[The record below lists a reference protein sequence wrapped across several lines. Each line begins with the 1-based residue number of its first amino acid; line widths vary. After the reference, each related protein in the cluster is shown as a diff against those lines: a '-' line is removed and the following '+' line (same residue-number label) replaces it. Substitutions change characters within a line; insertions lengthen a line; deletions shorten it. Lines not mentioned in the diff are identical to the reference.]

1 MRKCRYQKGSIK
13 KQRGRWVAMW
23 WVDRRR
29 KSRVIGLVKE
39 MTKSDARAVVDR
51 IVTEVNA
58 RREKNRVWRFGDFVA
73 EVYFPY
79 YSRKWKDSTK
89 ENNVN
94 RVSVHLVSKFGAL
107 ELSSFRRDE
116 LQDLLDAKAHSGLSF
131 SVVDHL
137 RWDMKQIFDMAVAEG
152 QIERNPA
159 LLLFT
164 PKEAAKP
171 VRRVMNIEEVQIC
184 FAALDQ
190 RERLIAK
197 LAVIAGMR
205 PGEIFALTWGRM
217 AATYADIQQRIY
229 RGGNRHAEN
238 GSVDSPSGSAGGA
251 AQGYRGMARV
261 LGCNQRQCLGV
272 PVRKNDAALEG
283 QLLAAVDASET

>member
-1 MRKCRYQKGSIK
+1 MRKCRYQKGSVK

-29 KSRVIGLVKE
+29 KSRVIGLVKN
-39 MTKSDARAVVDR
+39 MTKSDAREEVDR

-58 RREKNRVWRFGDFVA
+58 KREQNRVWSFGEFVT

-94 RVSVHLVSKFGAL
+94 RVKVHLVSAFGTR
-107 ELSSFRRDE
+107 ELPSFQRDE
-116 LQDLLDAKAHSGLSF
+116 LQDLLDEKAQSGLSF

-152 QIERNPA
+152 HVERNPA

-164 PKEAAKP
+164 PKRSGEAGP
-171 VRRVMNIEEVQIC
+171 
-184 FAALDQ
+184 
-190 RERLIAK
+190 
-197 LAVIAGMR
+197 
-205 PGEIFALTWGRM
+205 P
-217 AATYADIQQRIY
+217 
-229 RGGNRHAEN
+229 RHEY
-238 GSVDSPSGSAGGA
+238 GGGA
-251 AQGYRGMARV
+251 NLLCGARPERTVDRQARRYRR
-261 LGCNQRQCLGV
+261 
-272 PVRKNDAALEG
+272 
-283 QLLAAVDASET
+283 DASR